1 MDALIA
7 AGMEAPRARQ
17 FELQSPRRSR
27 SLYLRRPAIEF
38 DRHAVRCADAI
49 DRPANP
55 RLVYRR
61 LDIHVEIEDVQRIG
75 HTVMDQRAT
84 RRSCHSEGLAVRTED
99 DLSFDVAGRSEW
111 RSDGKERVSEFDTG
125 WDYAT

>member
-38 DRHAVRCADAI
+38 DRHAVRCAAAI

-75 HTVMDQRAT
+75 HTVLDQRDT
-84 RRSCHSEGLAVRTED
+84 RRSCRKEGLAVRTED
-99 DLSFDVAGRSEW
+99 DVRSE
-111 RSDGKERVSEFDTG
+111 EHTSELQSLMRIS
-125 WDYAT
+125 YAVF